1 MQQDVNKIID
11 HISNAWASDLVNSKK
26 QVAILMEENERL
38 KTEIKNLKAEK
49 ETGEI
54 EDTNN

>member
-1 MQQDVNKIID
+1 MQQDVNKIIN
-11 HISNAWASDLVNSKK
+11 HISNGWASDLVNSKK

-38 KTEIKNLKAEK
+38 KEEIKTLKAEK

>member
-11 HISNAWASDLVNSKK
+11 HISNGWASDLVTSKK

-38 KTEIKNLKAEK
+38 KEEIKTLKAEK